1 MAPTSFS
8 SGGPL
13 ILLSPAKSLSFDGKL
28 TSTLAA
34 IKPTAPRFLAQ
45 ASTLSSALAKMSK
58 PQLKSL
64 MGLSD
69 SLAALN
75 HARYADFAAQPS
87 RAAVCAFEGQAYKGL
102 DAKSLTAEDLAYC
115 QSHLR
120 ILCGLYGVLRPYD
133 EIRPYRLE
141 MSNRLSCDGHAN
153 LYEYWSAQ
161 SPSLTASLADE
172 KPSWVLN
179 VASQEYA
186 KSVEFSGLGVPVV
199 TASFPGPAVYAKT
212 ARGEM
217 VRFCAE
223 RRVTK
228 PEQLK
233 EFTGGK
239 GEWSY
244 LPGES
249 DDSTLVFKR
258 GAPSG
263 GGKAKAATATTAGKK
278 RAADDD
284 DGVGAEEEGGA
295 SSAKSQSKGGRRP
308 RKA

>member
-1 MAPTSFS
+1 MAPTLT
-8 SGGPL
+8 GPL

-28 TSTLAA
+28 TATLAA
-34 IKPTAPRFLAQ
+34 IKPTTPRFLTQ
-45 ASTLSSALAKMSK
+45 AGQLSTTLGKMTK

-64 MGLSD
+64 MSLSD

-75 HARYADFAAQPS
+75 HARYEDFDAQPS

-102 DAKSLTAEDLAYC
+102 DAKSLTADNLTYC

-120 ILCGLYGVLRPYD
+120 ILCGLYGVLKPYD

-141 MSNRLSCDGHAN
+141 MSNRLECNGHSN
-153 LYEYWSAQ
+153 LYQYWGAQ
-161 SPSLTASLADE
+161 EPSLTASLADE
-172 KPSWVLN
+172 KPEWVLN

-186 KSVEFSGLGVPVV
+186 KAVEFEALGVPVV

-223 RRVTK
+223 QRVTK

-233 EFTGGK
+233 AFTGSNGA
-239 GEWSY
+239 WRFVA
-244 LPGES
+244 GES
-249 DDSTLVFKR
+249 DESLLVFHR
-258 GAPSG
+258 GGGG
-263 GGKAKAATATTAGKK
+263 GGKAKAAVAGKK
-278 RAADDD
+278 RAAANPQ
-284 DGVGAEEEGGA
+284 GEGAETDAKTEA
-295 SSAKSQSKGGRRP
+295 SKSRRK
-308 RKA
+308 KA